1 MKKDLFLDSSIII
14 EFFKHNQ
21 EAIKIFEF
29 ILQNIEIFRININ
42 AIVWSEIVYQLII
55 KRKFPK
61 NEIFEILNS
70 FRKLE
75 INSQIIELA
84 ENLIG
89 ELYSNDA
96 LNFATAYYFKID
108 FFITLDN
115 DFKSNE
121 DIKVIHSLK
130 ELKETI

>member
-1 MKKDLFLDSSIII
+1 MKKDLFLDSSIFI
-14 EFFKHNQ
+14 EFFKQNQ
-21 EAIKIFEF
+21 KAIEIFEF
-29 ILQNIEIFRININ
+29 ILDNIENFRININ
-42 AIVWSEIVYQLII
+42 AIVWSEVVYQLVI

-75 INSQIIELA
+75 INSQIIEIA
-84 ENLIG
+84 ESLIG

-108 FFITLDN
+108 FFITIDS
-115 DFKSNE
+115 DFKSNG

-130 ELKETI
+130 QLKEII